1 MLETQEAFS
10 KVAPLTPCPGSPN
23 PPVVNRIYLDHNAS
37 TPVCPEARGAMITA
51 LDQIGNPSS
60 IHWAGQAAR
69 KALDDARAKVAR
81 IFNVTPGEILFTS
94 GGTEAANLAI
104 KGILGNRTGKSHVI
118 ASSVEHH
125 CVLDP
130 LRSLERSGAIEV
142 TWLPVDKLGRIG
154 PEEIRRAIRPATRL
168 ICMMF
173 ANNETG
179 NIHPIAA
186 IGRIAR
192 EAGVPFFCDGVQ
204 ATGKLPIDLKL
215 LPVDLFSFSA
225 HKFYG
230 PKGVGG
236 LFVRKGLRLA
246 SLIAGGGQEMGR
258 RGGTE
263 NLPGIIA
270 LAAALERSYRD
281 LEAEMRRGALLRDR
295 LQQGVLDIPG
305 SRIHG
310 DPDHRLPNTL
320 NCGFEGIDS
329 ETILVALD
337 REGVAASS
345 GSACTSGTI
354 EPSHVLIAM
363 GIGLREARGAVR
375 FSLGK
380 GTTGQEIEE
389 LTGRLPEIVE
399 RLRK

>member
-1 MLETQEAFS
+1 
-10 KVAPLTPCPGSPN
+10 
-23 PPVVNRIYLDHNAS
+23 
-37 TPVCPEARGAMITA
+37 MITA

-192 EAGVPFFCDGVQ
+192 EAGGAP
-204 ATGKLPIDLKL
+204 A
-215 LPVDLFSFSA
+215 
-225 HKFYG
+225 G
-230 PKGVGG
+230 PPPAGG
-236 LFVRKGLRLA
+236 LGHTGVADSWGSGSPPAQHPELR
-246 SLIAGGGQEMGR
+246 IR
-258 RGGTE
+258 
-263 NLPGIIA
+263 
-270 LAAALERSYRD
+270 
-281 LEAEMRRGALLRDR
+281 RDR
-295 LQQGVLDIPG
+295 Q
-305 SRIHG
+305 
-310 DPDHRLPNTL
+310 
-320 NCGFEGIDS
+320 
-329 ETILVALD
+329 
-337 REGVAASS
+337 
-345 GSACTSGTI
+345 
-354 EPSHVLIAM
+354 
-363 GIGLREARGAVR
+363 
-375 FSLGK
+375 
-380 GTTGQEIEE
+380 
-389 LTGRLPEIVE
+389 
-399 RLRK
+399 